1 MAKKKTV
8 KVTKLQGKKVTGFSL
23 KILLAVI
30 AVFMSVVAFDLV
42 ENFLNS
48 KKTPKIDWSNVS
60 VEQQIDAELKNAQE
74 AIKLDVSAFES
85 DTLGK

>member
-1 MAKKKTV
+1 MAKKKAV

-48 KKTPKIDWSNVS
+48 KKTPKIDWVT
-60 VEQQIDAELKNAQE
+60 E
-74 AIKLDVSAFES
+74 IKQ
-85 DTLGK
+85 